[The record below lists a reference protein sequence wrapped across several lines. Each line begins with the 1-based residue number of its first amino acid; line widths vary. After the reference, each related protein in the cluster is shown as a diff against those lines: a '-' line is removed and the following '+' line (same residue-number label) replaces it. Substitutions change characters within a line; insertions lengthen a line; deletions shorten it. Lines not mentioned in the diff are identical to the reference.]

1 MKEKLKSGD
10 EMDCVWARNI
20 LCVFNKAGVA
30 KKTKRRI
37 NKRRRKDAKQA
48 VNNFKI

>member
-10 EMDCVWARNI
+10 EMDCVWARHI
-20 LCVFNKAGVA
+20 LKTFRRAGVA

-37 NKRRRKDAKQA
+37 NKRRRREWLTELH
-48 VNNFKI
+48 